1 MGNAQTLGTH
11 LMKKLFQH
19 SLIVVAFVFAPMAYA
34 AEYFVIATGLGGED
48 YYEDA
53 FGDRSSLLAESL
65 DLLDANDNG
74 VYNLTAETSSL
85 AAIESVFA
93 ELGERMRAGDKLQ
106 VYLIGHGSFDGETY
120 KFNIEGPDLTG
131 ERLAELLGDLPSGP
145 QLITVMT
152 SASGALQEMLT
163 AENRVLITA
172 TKSGMERNAPVFSA
186 YWTAG
191 LADAAA
197 DLNKNELLSAAELYQ
212 YSVDR
217 VEAHYS
223 DDNLLASEHAVISGE
238 ASADDFTVARVGV
251 LASGQ
256 LSAVAESLLSERNQ
270 IEENIQQLMSRRAEI
285 PQDDYFDQ
293 LQDLM
298 LDLGRIQERI
308 DMEVG
313 GDAP

>member
-1 MGNAQTLGTH
+1 
-11 LMKKLFQH
+11 MKKLFQR
-19 SLIVVAFVFAPMAYA
+19 SLVIVAFVFAPAVYA

-85 AAIESVFA
+85 AAIDSVFS
-93 ELGERMRAGDKLQ
+93 ELGERMRDGDKLQ

-172 TKSGMERNAPVFSA
+172 TKSGLERNAPVFSA

-238 ASADDFTVARVGV
+238 AGADDFTVARVGV